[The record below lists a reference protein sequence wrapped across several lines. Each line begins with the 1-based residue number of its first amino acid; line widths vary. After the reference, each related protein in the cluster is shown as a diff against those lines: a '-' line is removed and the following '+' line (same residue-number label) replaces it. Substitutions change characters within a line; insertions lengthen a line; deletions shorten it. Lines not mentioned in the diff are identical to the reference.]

1 MEYEQ
6 TIPIKNILTITF
18 GVTVCFNSMS
28 GTLLEHVFLSRV
40 HTYMQPMVK
49 YLTYK

>member
-1 MEYEQ
+1 MSRPYQSKTYEQ
-6 TIPIKNILTITF
+6 LTF
-18 GVTVCFNSMS
+18 GVTVCFNGMS